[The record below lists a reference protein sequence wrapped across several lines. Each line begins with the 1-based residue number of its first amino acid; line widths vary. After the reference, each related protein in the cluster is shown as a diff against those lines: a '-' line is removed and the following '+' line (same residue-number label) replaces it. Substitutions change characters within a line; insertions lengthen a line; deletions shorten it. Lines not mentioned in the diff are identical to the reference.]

1 MPLSCHMLN
10 KTNIY
15 TIIRLPSC
23 CLPGLLSFCLLFLSA
38 PLYAVQITL
47 NVANVAA
54 PSFTARG
61 IKVILAQEGSAEF
74 SIDELH
80 MAEKIWRKV
89 HVHCAEFLLSSAR
102 VTCHKGKLDAIPDLP
117 FMFSYEFASQ
127 RLELRLAAKANELW
141 QVSADFRAQP
151 WRATALLRNAQ
162 GKRLAG
168 LLSPNWPVPT
178 QGALNGTLVVHGDK
192 AGASQINADLQLA
205 DVAAADASGLH
216 AAEKLT
222 GTLHVDAARTGQK
235 WDWRSAL
242 DWQNGELFWQPLYLR
257 GGHTL
262 QASGQWDGAQ
272 LNVTQAVANLPGVGT
287 IQLNALW
294 DVKKSNLL
302 EGRLIGKNLSL
313 AKGFTDY
320 AKPFLE
326 KSILSAT
333 ELTGLAD
340 VDWQYRNGATQ
351 ALLVKLRDVAVVD
364 GEKRFALH
372 GINANIPWHVQEQN
386 VAHVAFADGELMGL
400 PLGAT
405 QWQIQMRGQDFILP
419 TATLPILD
427 GKLEVSDFHMQNV
440 NEMWQWNFSSTL
452 TSISM
457 QKLSAALHWPEMHG
471 SLSGS
476 IPKVSYQDKLLKVD
490 GTLLFRVFD
499 GTVLANHL
507 ELFDPFGLAP
517 RLSGNLD
524 MRELDL
530 DLLTRTFSFGNIQ
543 GRIDLEVNNLE
554 LVSWLPVRF
563 DAKLASSPGKYR
575 KRISQKAVENISSL
589 GGAGG
594 VAALQRSFLR
604 IFENFGYER
613 IGLSCALRND
623 ICTMAG
629 VEDNGNAY
637 TIVKG
642 GGIPAITVMGYN
654 RKVGWSELITRLKRV
669 LQDNRKAVIK

>member
-1 MPLSCHMLN
+1 MLN
-10 KTNIY
+10 KTIIY

-23 CLPGLLSFCLLFLSA
+23 CLSGFLSCCLLFLSA

-47 NVANVAA
+47 NVADVTA

-61 IKVILAQEGSAEF
+61 IKVVLAQEGSAEF

-80 MAEKIWRKV
+80 MTEKKWRKV
-89 HVHCAEFLLSSAR
+89 HVHCVKFLISSAR
-102 VTCHKGKLDAIPDLP
+102 VTCRKGKLDAIPDLP
-117 FMFSYEFASQ
+117 FTFSYEFASQ
-127 RLELRLAAKANELW
+127 RLELQFASKPNELW
-141 QVSADFRAQP
+141 QVNADFRAQH
-151 WRATALLRNAQ
+151 WHATASLRNAQ
-162 GKRLAG
+162 GQRLAS
-168 LLSPNWPVPT
+168 LLSPNWPLPT
-178 QGALNGTLVVHGDK
+178 QGTLNGKLEIHSDK
-192 AGASQINADLQLA
+192 AGVSLINADLQLT

-222 GTLHVDAARTGQK
+222 GTLQVDAARTGQK
-235 WDWRSAL
+235 WDWRGAL
-242 DWQNGELFWQPLYLR
+242 DWKGGELFWQPLYLR

-262 QASGQWDGAQ
+262 LASGQWDGAH
-272 LNVTQAVANLPGVGT
+272 LKVTQALANLPGVGKVE
-287 IQLNALW
+287 LNALW

-302 EGRLIGKNLSL
+302 EGRLIGKNLKL

-326 KSILSAT
+326 KSALSAT

-351 ALLVKLRDVAVVD
+351 ALFVKLRDVAVVD

-372 GINANIPWHVQEQN
+372 GINAAIPWHAQELN

-400 PLGAT
+400 SLGAT

-427 GKLEVSDFHMQNV
+427 GKLEVNDFHMQNV

-457 QKLSAALHWPEMHG
+457 QKLSSALHWPEMHG

-507 ELFDPFGLAP
+507 ELFDPFGRAP

-543 GRIDLEVNNLE
+543 GRIDLGVNNLE
-554 LVSWLPVRF
+554 LVKWVPVRF

-575 KRISQKAVENISSL
+575 KKISQKAVENISSL

-604 IFENFGYER
+604 IFESFGYNR
-613 IGLSCALRND
+613 IALSCALRND

-654 RKVGWSELITRLKRV
+654 RKVDWSELITRLKRIS
-669 LQDNRKAVIK
+669 QDNKAVIK

>member
-1 MPLSCHMLN
+1 MLN
-10 KTNIY
+10 KTIIY
-15 TIIRLPSC
+15 TIIRLLNF
-23 CLPGLLSFCLLFLSA
+23 CLSGLLSFCLLFLSA

-47 NVANVAA
+47 NVADVAA

-61 IKVILAQEGSAEF
+61 IKVVLAQEGSAEF
-74 SIDELH
+74 NIDELH
-80 MAEKIWRKV
+80 LAGQTWRKV
-89 HVHCAEFLLSSAR
+89 HVHCSEFLLSSTR
-102 VTCHKGKLDAIPDLP
+102 VTCDKGKLDAIPDLP
-117 FMFSYEFASQ
+117 FTFSYEFASQ
-127 RLELRLAAKANELW
+127 RLELRFAAKANELW

-151 WRATALLRNAQ
+151 WRATILLRNAQ
-162 GKRLAG
+162 SKRLAD
-168 LLSPNWPVPT
+168 LLSPDWPLPT
-178 QGALNGTLVVHGDK
+178 QGALNGTLMVHGDK
-192 AGASQINADLQLA
+192 TGVSQINADLQLA

-235 WDWRSAL
+235 WDWRGAL
-242 DWQNGELFWQPLYLR
+242 DWQGGELFWQPLYLR

-262 QASGQWDGAQ
+262 LASGQWDGAQ
-272 LNVTQAVANLPGVGT
+272 LKVTQAVANLPGVGKVE
-287 IQLNALW
+287 LNALW

-302 EGRLIGKNLSL
+302 EGRLVGKNLTL

-326 KSILSAT
+326 KSALSAT

-340 VDWQYRNGATQ
+340 VDWQYLNGATQ
-351 ALLVKLRDVAVVD
+351 ALLVKLRDVAIVD

-372 GINANIPWHVQEQN
+372 GINADIPWHAQVQS

-405 QWQIQMRGQDFILP
+405 QWQMQMRGQDFILP

-427 GKLEVSDFHMQNV
+427 GKLEVSDFRMHSV
-440 NEMWQWNFSSTL
+440 NDMWQWNFSSTL

-507 ELFDPFGLAP
+507 ELLDPFGRAP

-543 GRIDLEVNNLE
+543 GRIDLGVNNLE

-604 IFENFGYER
+604 IFETFGYER

-642 GGIPAITVMGYN
+642 GGIPAITVIGYN

-669 LQDNRKAVIK
+669 SQDNKAVIK

>member
-1 MPLSCHMLN
+1 MKLICHMLN
-10 KTNIY
+10 KNIIY
-15 TIIRLPSC
+15 TTIRLLSC
-23 CLPGLLSFCLLFLSA
+23 CLSGLLSCCLLFLSA

-47 NVANVAA
+47 NVADVTA

-61 IKVILAQEGSAEF
+61 IKVVLAQEGSAEF

-80 MAEKIWRKV
+80 MAEKTWRKV
-89 HVHCAEFLLSSAR
+89 HVHCAEFLLSVDR
-102 VTCHKGKLDAIPDLP
+102 VTCRKGKLDTIPDLP
-117 FMFSYEFASQ
+117 FTFDYEFASQ
-127 RLELRLAAKANELW
+127 RLELQFAAKPNELW
-141 QVSADFRAQP
+141 QVNADFRAQP
-151 WRATALLRNAQ
+151 WHATALLRNAQ
-162 GKRLAG
+162 GKRLAS
-168 LLSPNWPVPT
+168 LFLPNWPFPT
-178 QGALNGTLVVHGDK
+178 KGALNGKLEVHGYK
-192 AGASQINADLQLA
+192 AGVSRINADLQLA

-222 GTLHVDAARTGQK
+222 GTLHVDATRAGQK
-235 WDWRSAL
+235 WNWLGSL
-242 DWQNGELFWQPLYLR
+242 DWQGGELFWQPLYLR

-262 QASGQWDGAQ
+262 HASGQWDDAQ
-272 LNVTQAVANLPGVGT
+272 LKMTQAVVTLPGVGKVE
-287 IQLNALW
+287 LNALW
-294 DVKKSNLL
+294 DVKKSDLL
-302 EGRLIGKNLSL
+302 EGRLVGKNLTL

-326 KSILSAT
+326 KSALSAT
-333 ELTGLAD
+333 ELTGNAD

-351 ALLVKLRDVAVVD
+351 SILVKLRDVAIVD

-372 GINANIPWHVQEQN
+372 GINADIPWHAQVQN

-400 PLGAT
+400 SLGAT

-419 TATLPILD
+419 TATLPVLD

-440 NEMWQWNFSSTL
+440 NDMWQWNFSSTL

-457 QKLSAALHWPEMHG
+457 QKLSAALHWPELHG

-507 ELFDPFGLAP
+507 ELFDPFGRAP
-517 RLSGNLD
+517 RMSGNLD

-543 GRIDLEVNNLE
+543 GRIDLGVNNLE
-554 LVSWLPVRF
+554 LVKWVPVHF

-575 KRISQKAVENISSL
+575 KKISQKAVENISSL
-589 GGAGG
+589 GGSGG

-604 IFENFGYER
+604 IFESFGYNR
-613 IGLSCALRND
+613 IGLSCALRNE

-654 RKVGWSELITRLKRV
+654 RKVDWSELITRLKRV
-669 LQDNRKAVIK
+669 SQDNKAVIK

>member
-1 MPLSCHMLN
+1 MLN
-10 KTNIY
+10 KTI
-15 TIIRLPSC
+15 TFSVIRLLSFY
-23 CLPGLLSFCLLFLSA
+23 LPGLLSYCLLFLSA

-47 NVANVAA
+47 NVADVAA
-54 PSFTARG
+54 PNFTARG
-61 IKVILAQEGSAEF
+61 IKVVLAQEGSAEF
-74 SIDELH
+74 SIAELH
-80 MAEKIWRKV
+80 MAGKIWHKI
-89 HVHCAEFLLSSAR
+89 HVHCTEFLLSSAR
-102 VTCHKGKLDAIPDLP
+102 VTCRKGKWDAIPDLP
-117 FMFSYEFASQ
+117 FTFDYEFASQ
-127 RLELRLAAKANELW
+127 RLELQLAAKANELW

-168 LLSPNWPVPT
+168 LLSPDWPLPT
-178 QGALNGTLVVHGDK
+178 QGALNGTLAIHGDK
-192 AGASQINADLQLA
+192 AGVRQINADLQLA
-205 DVAAADASGLH
+205 DLAAADVSGLH

-222 GTLHVDAARTGQK
+222 GKLHVDATRTGQK
-235 WDWRSAL
+235 WNWRGAL
-242 DWQNGELFWQPLYLR
+242 DWQGGELFWQPLYLR
-257 GGHTL
+257 GGYTL
-262 QASGQWDGAQ
+262 QASGQWDDAQ
-272 LNVTQAVANLPGVGT
+272 LKVTQAVANLPEVGKVE
-287 IQLNALW
+287 LSALW
-294 DVKKSNLL
+294 DVKKSKLL
-302 EGRLIGKNLSL
+302 EGHLIGESLSL
-313 AKGFTDY
+313 ANGFANY
-320 AKPFLE
+320 AKPFME
-326 KSILSAT
+326 KNVLSAT
-333 ELTGLAD
+333 ELKGHAD

-351 ALLVKLRDVAVVD
+351 ALLLKLRDVAVVD

-372 GINANIPWHVQEQN
+372 GINADIPWHAQVQN
-386 VAHVAFADGELMGL
+386 VAHVAFSDGELMGL

-427 GKLEVSDFHMQNV
+427 GKLEVSDFRMHSV
-440 NEMWQWNFSSTL
+440 NDMWQWNFSSTL

-476 IPKVSYQDKLLKVD
+476 IPKVSYQDKSLKVD

-499 GTVLANHL
+499 GTVLANNL
-507 ELFDPFGLAP
+507 ELFDPFGRAP

-543 GRIDLEVNNLE
+543 GRIDLGVSNLE

-604 IFENFGYER
+604 IFETFGYNR
-613 IGLSCALRND
+613 IGLSCSLRND

-629 VEDNGNAY
+629 VEDNGTAY

-669 LQDNRKAVIK
+669 SQDNKAVIK

>member
-1 MPLSCHMLN
+1 MFNKIIIYIINRLLN
-10 KTNIY
+10 G
-15 TIIRLPSC
+15 
-23 CLPGLLSFCLLFLSA
+23 CLFGLLSFCPLFLSA

-47 NVANVAA
+47 NVADVAA
-54 PSFTARG
+54 SGFAARG
-61 IKVILAQEGSAEF
+61 IKVVLAQEDSAEF

-80 MAEKIWRKV
+80 VAEKIWRKV
-89 HVHCAEFLLSSAR
+89 HVHCSEFLLSSAR

-117 FMFSYEFASQ
+117 FTFSYEFASQ

-141 QVSADFRAQP
+141 QVNVDFRAQP
-151 WRATALLRNAQ
+151 WRATVLLRNAQ
-162 GKRLAG
+162 GKRLAS
-168 LLSPNWPVPT
+168 LLPPNGPLPT

-192 AGASQINADLQLA
+192 VGVSQINADLRLA
-205 DVAAADASGLH
+205 DLAAADTSGLH

-222 GTLHVDAARTGQK
+222 GTLHVDASRTGQT
-235 WDWRSAL
+235 WDWHGAL
-242 DWQNGELFWQPLYLR
+242 DWQGGELFWQPLYLR

-262 QASGQWDGAQ
+262 RASGQWDGTQ
-272 LNVTQAVANLPGVGT
+272 LKVTQAVANLPEVGKVEM
-287 IQLNALW
+287 QALW

-302 EGRLIGKNLSL
+302 EGRLVGEKLSL
-313 AKGFTDY
+313 ANGFADY

-326 KSILSAT
+326 KSALSAT
-333 ELTGLAD
+333 ELKGLVD

-351 ALLVKLRDVAVVD
+351 ALLIKLRDVALVD

-372 GINANIPWHVQEQN
+372 GINADIPWYAQVQSM
-386 VAHVAFADGELMGL
+386 AHVAFADGELMGL

-405 QWQIQMRGQDFILP
+405 QWQIQMRGNNFMLP

-427 GKLEVSDFHMQNV
+427 GKLEVNDFHLHNV
-440 NEMWQWNFSSTL
+440 NDTWQWNFSSTL

-457 QKLSAALHWPEMHG
+457 QKLSTALHWPEMHG

-490 GTLLFRVFD
+490 GTLLFQVFD

-507 ELFDPFGLAP
+507 ELFDPFGRAP

-543 GRIDLEVNNLE
+543 GRIDLGVNNLE
-554 LVSWLPVRF
+554 LVNWLPVRF

-575 KRISQKAVENISSL
+575 KKISQKAVENISSL

-613 IGLSCALRND
+613 IGLSCALHND

-629 VEDNGNAY
+629 TEDNGSAY

-654 RKVGWSELITRLKRV
+654 RKVDWSELITRLKRV
-669 LQDNRKAVIK
+669 LQDNKAVIK

>member
-1 MPLSCHMLN
+1 MLN
-10 KTNIY
+10 KTI
-15 TIIRLPSC
+15 TFSVIRLLSFY
-23 CLPGLLSFCLLFLSA
+23 LPGLLSYCLLFLSA

-47 NVANVAA
+47 NVADVAA
-54 PSFTARG
+54 PSFTVRG
-61 IKVILAQEGSAEF
+61 IKVVLAQEGSAEF
-74 SIDELH
+74 SIAELH
-80 MAEKIWRKV
+80 MAGKIWHKI
-89 HVHCAEFLLSSAR
+89 HVHCTEFLLSSAR
-102 VTCHKGKLDAIPDLP
+102 VTCRKGKWDAIPDLP
-117 FMFSYEFASQ
+117 FTFDYEFASQ
-127 RLELRLAAKANELW
+127 RLELQIADKANELW

-168 LLSPNWPVPT
+168 LLSPDWPLPT
-178 QGALNGTLVVHGDK
+178 QGALNGTLVIHGNK
-192 AGASQINADLQLA
+192 TGVSQINTDLQLA
-205 DVAAADASGLH
+205 NLAAADASGLH

-222 GTLHVDAARTGQK
+222 GKLQLDATRTGQK
-235 WDWRSAL
+235 WNWRGAL
-242 DWQNGELFWQPLYLR
+242 DWQGGELFWQPLYLR
-257 GGHTL
+257 SGYTL
-262 QASGQWDGAQ
+262 QASGQWNDAQ
-272 LNVTQAVANLPGVGT
+272 LKVTQAVANLPEVGKVE
-287 IQLNALW
+287 LSALW
-294 DVKKSNLL
+294 DVKKSKLL
-302 EGRLIGKNLSL
+302 EGHLVGESLSL
-313 AKGFTDY
+313 ANGFANY
-320 AKPFLE
+320 AKPFME
-326 KSILSAT
+326 KNVLSAT
-333 ELTGLAD
+333 ELKGHAD

-351 ALLVKLRDVAVVD
+351 ALLLKLRDVAVVD

-372 GINANIPWHVQEQN
+372 GINADIPWHAQMQN
-386 VAHVAFADGELMGL
+386 VARVAFSDGELMGL

-405 QWQIQMRGQDFILP
+405 EWQIQMRGQDFILP

-427 GKLEVSDFHMQNV
+427 GKLEVSDFHMHNV
-440 NEMWQWNFSSTL
+440 NDVWQWNFSSTL

-476 IPKVSYQDKLLKVD
+476 IPKVSYQDKSLKVD

-499 GTVLANHL
+499 GTVLANNL
-507 ELFDPFGLAP
+507 ELFDPFGRAP
-517 RLSGNLD
+517 RLSGSLD

-543 GRIDLEVNNLE
+543 GRIDLGVNNLE

-604 IFENFGYER
+604 IFENFGYDR
-613 IGLSCALRND
+613 IGLSCVLHND

-642 GGIPAITVMGYN
+642 GGIPAITVIGYN
-654 RKVGWSELITRLKRV
+654 RKVGWSELLNRLKRV
-669 LQDNRKAVIK
+669 SQDNKAVIK

>member
-1 MPLSCHMLN
+1 MFN
-10 KTNIY
+10 KTIIY
-15 TIIRLPSC
+15 TINRLLNG
-23 CLPGLLSFCLLFLSA
+23 CLFGLLSFCPLFLSA

-47 NVANVAA
+47 DVADVAA
-54 PSFTARG
+54 PSFAARG

-89 HVHCAEFLLSSAR
+89 HVHCSEFLLSSAR

-117 FMFSYEFASQ
+117 FTFSYEFASQ
-127 RLELRLAAKANELW
+127 RLELRLTAEANELW
-141 QVSADFRAQP
+141 QVNADFRAQP
-151 WRATALLRNAQ
+151 WRATVLLRNAQ
-162 GKRLAG
+162 GKRLAS
-168 LLSPNWPVPT
+168 LLPPNGPLPT

-192 AGASQINADLQLA
+192 AGVSQINADLRLT
-205 DVAAADASGLH
+205 DLAAADTSGLH
-216 AAEKLT
+216 AAEKLQ
-222 GTLHVDAARTGQK
+222 GTLHVDVSRTGQT
-235 WDWRSAL
+235 WNWRGAL
-242 DWQNGELFWQPLYLR
+242 DWQGGELFWQPLYLR

-262 QASGQWDGAQ
+262 RASGQWDNTQ
-272 LNVTQAVANLPGVGT
+272 LKVTQAVVNLPGVGKVEM
-287 IQLNALW
+287 QALW

-302 EGRLIGKNLSL
+302 EGRLVGENLSL
-313 AKGFTDY
+313 ANGFADY

-326 KSILSAT
+326 KSALSAT
-333 ELTGLAD
+333 ELKGFVD

-351 ALLVKLRDVAVVD
+351 ALLIKLRDVAVVD

-372 GINANIPWHVQEQN
+372 GINADIPWHAQVQSM
-386 VAHVAFADGELMGL
+386 AHVAFADGELMGL

-405 QWQIQMRGQDFILP
+405 QWQIQMRGNNFILP

-427 GKLEVSDFHMQNV
+427 GKLEVNDFYLHNI
-440 NEMWQWNFSSTL
+440 NDTWQWNFSSTL

-457 QKLSAALHWPEMHG
+457 QKLSTALHWPEMHG

-507 ELFDPFGLAP
+507 ELFDPFGRAP

-543 GRIDLEVNNLE
+543 GRIDLGVNNLE
-554 LVSWLPVRF
+554 LVNWLPVRF

-575 KRISQKAVENISSL
+575 KKISQKAVENISSL

-613 IGLSCALRND
+613 IGLSCALHND

-629 VEDNGNAY
+629 AEDNGNAY

-654 RKVGWSELITRLKRV
+654 RKVDWSELITRLKRV
-669 LQDNRKAVIK
+669 LQDNKAVIK

>member
-1 MPLSCHMLN
+1 MELSCHMLN
-10 KTNIY
+10 KTIIY
-15 TIIRLPSC
+15 TKIHLLSC
-23 CLPGLLSFCLLFLSA
+23 CLSGLLIFCLLFLSA

-47 NVANVAA
+47 NVADITA

-74 SIDELH
+74 SIGELH
-80 MAEKIWRKV
+80 MAEKIWHKV
-89 HVHCAEFLLSSAR
+89 YVRCTEFLLSSTR
-102 VTCHKGKLDAIPDLP
+102 VTCRKGKLDAIPDMP
-117 FMFSYEFASQ
+117 FTFSYEFASQ
-127 RLELRLAAKANELW
+127 RLELQLAANANELW
-141 QVSADFRAQP
+141 QVSANFRAKP
-151 WRATALLRNAQ
+151 WHATALLRNAQ

-168 LLSPNWPVPT
+168 LLPPNGPLPT
-178 QGALNGTLVVHGDK
+178 QGTLNGTLVVHGDK
-192 AGASQINADLQLA
+192 GGISQINADLRLI
-205 DVAAADASGLH
+205 DLAAADASGLH

-222 GTLHVDAARTGQK
+222 GELHVNAARTGQK
-235 WDWRSAL
+235 WNWRSAL
-242 DWQNGELFWQPLYLR
+242 DWQSGELFWQPLYLR

-272 LNVTQAVANLPGVGT
+272 LKVTQSVVNLPGVGKVE
-287 IQLNALW
+287 LNALW
-294 DVKKSNLL
+294 DIKKSNLL
-302 EGRLIGKNLSL
+302 EGRLVGENLSL
-313 AKGFTDY
+313 ANGFANY

-326 KSILSAT
+326 QSALSAT
-333 ELTGLAD
+333 ELKGRAD

-351 ALLVKLRDVAVVD
+351 VLLLKLRDVAVVD

-372 GINANIPWHVQEQN
+372 GISADIPWHAQLQD
-386 VAHVAFADGELMGL
+386 VAHVAFSDGELMGL

-405 QWQIQMRGQDFILP
+405 QWQIQMRGMDFILP
-419 TATLPILD
+419 TATLPLLD
-427 GKLEVSDFHMQNV
+427 GKLEVSDFHLDNV
-440 NEMWQWNFSSTL
+440 NDMWQWNFSSRL

-457 QKLSAALHWPEMHG
+457 QKLSNALHWPEMHG
-471 SLSGS
+471 TLSGS
-476 IPKVSYQDKLLKVD
+476 IPNVSYQDKLLKVD

-499 GTVLANHL
+499 GTVRANNLA
-507 ELFDPFGLAP
+507 LFDPFGRAP

-543 GRIDLEVNNLE
+543 GRIDLGVNNLE
-554 LVSWLPVRF
+554 LVNWHPVRF

-604 IFENFGYER
+604 IFENFGYDR
-613 IGLSCALRND
+613 IGLSCMLQND

-629 VEDNGNAY
+629 VEDNGNVY

-642 GGIPAITVMGYN
+642 GGIPAITVIGYN
-654 RKVGWSELITRLKRV
+654 RKVDWSELLNRLKSV
-669 LQDNRKAVIK
+669 SQDNKAVIK

>member
-1 MPLSCHMLN
+1 MFN
-10 KTNIY
+10 KTIIY
-15 TIIRLPSC
+15 TINRLLNG
-23 CLPGLLSFCLLFLSA
+23 CLFGLLSFCPLFLSA

-47 NVANVAA
+47 NVADVAA
-54 PSFTARG
+54 PSFAARG

-89 HVHCAEFLLSSAR
+89 HVHCTEFLLSSAR

-117 FMFSYEFASQ
+117 FTFSYEFASQ
-127 RLELRLAAKANELW
+127 RLELRLTAEANELW
-141 QVSADFRAQP
+141 QVNADFRAQP
-151 WRATALLRNAQ
+151 WRATVLLRNAQ
-162 GKRLAG
+162 GKRLAS
-168 LLSPNWPVPT
+168 LLPPNGPLPT

-192 AGASQINADLQLA
+192 AGVSQINADLRLT
-205 DVAAADASGLH
+205 DLAAADTSGLH
-216 AAEKLT
+216 AAEKLQ
-222 GTLHVDAARTGQK
+222 GTLHVDAARTGQT
-235 WDWRSAL
+235 WNWRGAL
-242 DWQNGELFWQPLYLR
+242 DWQGGELFWQPLYLR

-262 QASGQWDGAQ
+262 RASGQWDNTQ
-272 LNVTQAVANLPGVGT
+272 LKVTQAVVNLPGVGKVEM
-287 IQLNALW
+287 QALW

-302 EGRLIGKNLSL
+302 EGRLVGENLSL
-313 AKGFTDY
+313 ANGFADY

-326 KSILSAT
+326 KSALSAT
-333 ELTGLAD
+333 ELKGFVD
-340 VDWQYRNGATQ
+340 VDWHYRDGATQ
-351 ALLVKLRDVAVVD
+351 ALLIKLRDVAVVD

-372 GINANIPWHVQEQN
+372 GINADIPWHAQVQSM
-386 VAHVAFADGELMGL
+386 AHVAFADGELMGL

-405 QWQIQMRGQDFILP
+405 QWQIQMRGNNFILP
-419 TATLPILD
+419 TAILPILD
-427 GKLEVSDFHMQNV
+427 GKLEVNDFYLHNI
-440 NEMWQWNFSSTL
+440 NDTWQWNFSSTL

-457 QKLSAALHWPEMHG
+457 QKLSTALHWPEMHG

-507 ELFDPFGLAP
+507 ELFDPFGRAP

-543 GRIDLEVNNLE
+543 GRIDLGVNNLE
-554 LVSWLPVRF
+554 LVNWLPVRF

-575 KRISQKAVENISSL
+575 KKISQKAVENISSL

-613 IGLSCALRND
+613 IGLSCALHND

-629 VEDNGNAY
+629 AEDNGNAY

-654 RKVGWSELITRLKRV
+654 RKVDWSELITRLKRV
-669 LQDNRKAVIK
+669 LQDNKAVIK